1 MRTIL
6 KITSSVVG
14 PTANHSFSYCV
25 RHSVRFFSRW
35 SSANDSALTSTIGTK
50 KSSKIRVKWFYAT
63 DVPLS
68 KPEWFNYQQEK
79 DAANFIPFSDYD
91 SGQLESKYQEL
102 HRQVPASSV
111 DISPTVEVN
120 EDKLFQVDLKKFEI
134 EPIYWEGPIYEVRR
148 GTWFD
153 SGGIPLPYKVARAI
167 EDGYQHLK
175 PYQFVERPVLDD
187 MFSKEN
193 VARFSSQ
200 RDLVVEFNKLKD
212 SVKEVASSVKLDEEP
227 DLIELSNGNYVLF
240 VDSKDAFIFPKSFNT
255 PFQLNAIRTLAPTS
269 AAYMVGVQKIQ
280 RGYTDDLGESILDS
294 IANSNP
300 LPNWTETIDSELG
313 SMFRQK
319 TKKSGQDSSTQ
330 ENQHMKKVMESDYDL
345 EVSAASSNREID
357 HLVLCVHGIGQVLGG
372 KYESVNFTHSINV
385 LRKTMRTV
393 YKEDK
398 RYKALAY
405 PKDESVETTKNN
417 RIQVLPIS
425 WRHKVDF
432 HPSKPIESFD
442 SKGKHR
448 LPTLSQINVDGVKA
462 LRSLLGDVVLD
473 ILLYYEPKYANQI
486 YSVVISE
493 LNRVYQLYKERN
505 PHFNGKIHIMGHS
518 LGSAIVFDIMSNQ
531 RTVQGQGL
539 DLIKELDFEVE
550 NLFCVGSPAGM
561 FKLLEQKNIA
571 SRSLVSGPISTEYD
585 SPKCKSLF
593 NIFHPCDPVGYRMEP
608 LVNPEYARFKPEQIP
623 FAVRGLNTQIKELAS
638 MGDGLSEKILKASNW
653 FSKGGDETKTDGKS
667 VEEVAAQETPLGDII
682 TSIAKGG
689 KKSDSKS
696 VSKKVELQGD
706 KLEPLLALNRTGRVD
721 YCLPMGVF
729 DLSFIS
735 AVSAHVSYFED
746 EDTAGF
752 IMKEVLSSGKEAVTS
767 KTFTTYQ

>member
-6 KITSSVVG
+6 KITLLVVG

-35 SSANDSALTSTIGTK
+35 LSANDSALTSTIGTK
-50 KSSKIRVKWFYAT
+50 KLLKIRVKWFYAT

-212 SVKEVASSVKLDEEP
+212 LVKEVASSVKLDEEP
-227 DLIELSNGNYVLF
+227 DLIELLNGNYVLF

-300 LPNWTETIDSELG
+300 LPNWTEIKWV
-313 SMFRQK
+313 R
-319 TKKSGQDSSTQ
+319 
-330 ENQHMKKVMESDYDL
+330 VMG
-345 EVSAASSNREID
+345 VI
-357 HLVLCVHGIGQVLGG
+357 LVQSPVH
-372 KYESVNFTHSINV
+372 K
-385 LRKTMRTV
+385 
-393 YKEDK
+393 
-398 RYKALAY
+398 
-405 PKDESVETTKNN
+405 
-417 RIQVLPIS
+417 
-425 WRHKVDF
+425 
-432 HPSKPIESFD
+432 
-442 SKGKHR
+442 
-448 LPTLSQINVDGVKA
+448 
-462 LRSLLGDVVLD
+462 SLL
-473 ILLYYEPKYANQI
+473 E
-486 YSVVISE
+486 
-493 LNRVYQLYKERN
+493 
-505 PHFNGKIHIMGHS
+505 
-518 LGSAIVFDIMSNQ
+518 
-531 RTVQGQGL
+531 
-539 DLIKELDFEVE
+539 
-550 NLFCVGSPAGM
+550 
-561 FKLLEQKNIA
+561 
-571 SRSLVSGPISTEYD
+571 
-585 SPKCKSLF
+585 
-593 NIFHPCDPVGYRMEP
+593 
-608 LVNPEYARFKPEQIP
+608 
-623 FAVRGLNTQIKELAS
+623 
-638 MGDGLSEKILKASNW
+638 
-653 FSKGGDETKTDGKS
+653 
-667 VEEVAAQETPLGDII
+667 
-682 TSIAKGG
+682 
-689 KKSDSKS
+689 
-696 VSKKVELQGD
+696 
-706 KLEPLLALNRTGRVD
+706 
-721 YCLPMGVF
+721 
-729 DLSFIS
+729 
-735 AVSAHVSYFED
+735 
-746 EDTAGF
+746 
-752 IMKEVLSSGKEAVTS
+752 SS
-767 KTFTTYQ
+767 